1 VAVAAGAWKLVDTLL
16 HQPAYAAL
24 SPRDKARAIWPYALA
39 SASRTAGLFGRRVA
53 LPSFGNDPELAGA
66 LLQHALCSGQA
77 ALAGAFL
84 AGDEGRLAAGSF
96 GPSAAGCPRIEGSVS
111 PDKLPARHWQDIEQ
125 RLGQPVLPW
134 LAIQA
139 TTPARAAGLLAA
151 GLRSPWGE
159 PAALG
164 LYLRHALRAPAGI
177 PLLRAVPPGAL
188 RSALHDDAILAEWL
202 AASVDWPQA
211 DLDWALAQVA
221 PARLAGQLESCSS
234 AGDIPASPAGTPGIA
249 PVVWPAGRPSPTA
262 SPRPAAGRRRCLPV
276 RGAAELWP
284 RWFALGY
291 RPADRQWADWLTG
304 LEPANLERVWPLI
317 ARTSP
322 RSPGGADMAGGAPVG
337 GPIDDPEARR
347 LSYRGLYHHD
357 PDFLAK
363 ARLLAA
369 HAGRVGQPRWLA
381 AEFAL
386 ENPRPASRWPSPRAG
401 SSRRLR
407 HCAARWSRLRW
418 PAAPAWPRAAPG
430 AGRVRAAEGRGGR

>member
-1 VAVAAGAWKLVDTLL
+1 L

-77 ALAGAFL
+77 ALAGGLL
-84 AGDEGRLAAGSF
+84 AGDEGRLAGAF

-139 TTPARAAGLLAA
+139 ATPARAAGLLAA

-164 LYLRHALRAPAGI
+164 LYVRHALRAPAGVA
-177 PLLRAVPPGAL
+177 LLRAVPPGAL

-202 AASVDWPQA
+202 AASADWPQA

-249 PVVWPAGRPSPTA
+249 PIVWPAGRPHRP
-262 SPRPAAGRRRCLPV
+262 PRRALAAGRRAPFLYVVPS
-276 RGAAELWP
+276 ELWP

-317 ARTSP
+317 ARHQPEIARRRRHGWWRPCRWAHRRSRGPAPELPRPVSP
-322 RSPGGADMAGGAPVG
+322 RPGFSRQGAPPRRPR
-337 GPIDDPEARR
+337 GP
-347 LSYRGLYHHD
+347 G
-357 PDFLAK
+357 
-363 ARLLAA
+363 
-369 HAGRVGQPRWLA
+369 
-381 AEFAL
+381 
-386 ENPRPASRWPSPRAG
+386 
-401 SSRRLR
+401 
-407 HCAARWSRLRW
+407 
-418 PAAPAWPRAAPG
+418 RAAPL
-430 AGRVRAAEGRGGR
+430 AGRRVCAGKPAPGVALALAQGWVKPAPAALRRQVEPAPLACSPGLAPGCAGRWPCPGS